1 MAVRTEVINQIKMLG
16 NPVVAEVEAGRAA
29 HRRWLCLS
37 PIEGRMQLLAVE
49 VPVEV
54 DPIDWPKQQS
64 DYVIVSDERFDSLDA
79 ALAELR
85 VRGVDTDTFDA
96 VWKSEN
102 PF

>member
-1 MAVRTEVINQIKMLG
+1 MRTEVINQIKMLG
-16 NPVVAEVEAGRAA
+16 NPVVTEVEPSRPS
-29 HRRWLCLS
+29 HRRWLRLS
-37 PIEGRMQLLAVE
+37 ASGGRIQLLEVE

-54 DPIDWPKQQS
+54 DPVDPPKRES
-64 DYVIVSDERFDSLDA
+64 DYLIASDERFESVDA

-85 VRGVDTDTFDA
+85 DRGIETDRFDA

>member
-1 MAVRTEVINQIKMLG
+1 MRTEVINQIKMLG
-16 NPVVAEVEAGRAA
+16 NPVVAEVDPGRPS
-29 HRRWLCLS
+29 HRRWLRLS
-37 PIEGRMQLLAVE
+37 ASEGGIRLLEVE

-54 DPIDWPKQQS
+54 DPVDWPKQKG
-64 DYVIVSDERFDSLDA
+64 DYVIVSDERFESVDA

-85 VRGVDTDTFDA
+85 DRGIKTDRFDA